1 MGGDNLN
8 VIAKKRKTIGATQKD
23 IARKIKVAQ
32 STVAMWETGKAKPR
46 ADMLIKL
53 AEILN
58 CTVDEL
64 LKEETDGEGR

>member
-1 MGGDNLN
+1 MN
-8 VIAKKRKTIGATQKD
+8 VIAEKRKMIGATQKD
-23 IARKIKVAQ
+23 IARKIKVAK

-53 AEILN
+53 ASILN

-64 LKEETDGEGR
+64 LKEGKEENGE

>member
-1 MGGDNLN
+1 MLKKIREKNNWTQDKLAQKIG
-8 VIAKKRKTIGATQKD
+8 VSQQCVAK
-23 IARKIKVAQ
+23 
-32 STVAMWETGKAKPR
+32 WETGKAKPR

-53 AEILN
+53 AGILN